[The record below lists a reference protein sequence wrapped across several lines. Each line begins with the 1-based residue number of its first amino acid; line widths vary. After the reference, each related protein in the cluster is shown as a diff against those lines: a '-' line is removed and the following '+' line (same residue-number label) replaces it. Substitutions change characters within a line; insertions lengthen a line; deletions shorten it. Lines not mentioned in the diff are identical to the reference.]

1 MEKTINIFTKIGVQY
16 DEDQFIKI
24 KSVDVDMVNKLWEI
38 KLFCSRL
45 ITEDYYT
52 NIVTCFRRYYKREV
66 NVKIVLELDKSTLS
80 EQSVNVLL
88 GHYKRML
95 RENEELHRAT
105 NGMNL
110 RIDHN
115 AINIEVASSFDE
127 SRVGRVKELLV
138 PELDKLGITD
148 YLFTSSVAASEK
160 EREVEERIENQLKVA
175 EVTKKAVKKTNIKLF
190 GEDIIDKKCQTIA
203 QVLDP
208 NNLLVNCT
216 IEGVIYEM
224 EIRELKKTS
233 LLTMMIFDGTSTITL
248 KAFPGFNNQPPRVED
263 FKQLKTGMRIKV
275 RGKKEYDQYAKDDT
289 IMLQSVTILETESPF
304 TNREDTAERKR
315 AELHTHGK
323 MSRNNGISNFM
334 DYAKLAKHFGHSA
347 IAITDHD
354 VAQGFVEAERAQKQL
369 GLHVVY
375 GVEATMVDD
384 TVICHFAN
392 DKRLDELEYIVFD
405 VETTGLSANFN
416 KLIEIGAVKV
426 RGGEIVDRYQQFIT
440 IDEPVSAF
448 TTSLTGI
455 TDADLAGGVDLKTAL
470 VEFYEWSKHGVLVAH
485 NAIFDLQF
493 LARNYE
499 RELNMTVN
507 QPVIDTLELSRFL
520 HPDNTYHSLKIL
532 AKRYKVVLDS
542 DSHHRADYDAQKLT
556 EIFMQMLVTLNQEG
570 IDTLNEL
577 NTKNN
582 INKTRGKHNLIYVK
596 NMDGLRDLYYL
607 VSEANT
613 TDFQQTARI
622 LKPKLAKL
630 RDNLIVVGGGCA
642 KSEIVDAYLNQ
653 SEEQLVSLIK
663 SFDYIELLP
672 LSQYQPLLN
681 EDTFKSRN
689 DIIKMQHRLYE
700 LASENGVKVVA
711 NGNVHYMEPE
721 QAMAK
726 EILYG
731 KDFKAD
737 KTRKDKITGEEILV
751 DKIKFNNWIEEN
763 KVKNS
768 DQYFKSTDEMLSEFS
783 HFSEEICE
791 EIVIENTNALAMS
804 TDKLKI
810 IPDDLFTPSIDGVE
824 EKLEN
829 MVYDKAKS
837 IYGEDLP
844 EIVTARIEKELKSII
859 GYGFSVIYYISHK
872 LVKHS
877 LDNDYLVG
885 SRGSVGSSLV
895 ATFMDITEINP
906 LVPHYVCPTCK
917 ESHFIEDGSYGS
929 GYDLPLKNCE
939 KCNVEMIR
947 DGQDIPFETFLGF
960 EGDKVPDIDLN
971 FSGEF
976 QANAHNYVRLKDELD
991 DPELFDFDHAFRAGT
1006 IGTIATKTAYA
1017 YVRNYFEL
1025 IDRPARS
1032 TDINYY
1038 LRDLEGIKRT
1048 TGQHPGGIIVVPT
1061 NYEIYD
1067 FTPIQYP
1074 ADDRNQ
1080 PWRTTHFDFHSIHD
1094 NLLKLDILGH
1104 DDPTM
1109 LKRLKDLTG
1118 IDPKYVNITDPKV
1131 MKLFSSTESIG
1142 VDPESIMS
1150 DLGTMGVPEFGT
1162 KFVMDMLKDTAPSTF
1177 AELVQISGLSHGT
1190 DVWLGNAKDLIDD
1203 GTCVLKEVI
1212 GCRDDIM
1219 VYLMYQGLD
1228 AAKAFNIME
1237 KVRKGKG
1244 VTDEEIAIM
1253 RENKVPEWYISSC
1266 QKIKYMFP
1274 KAHAAAYV
1282 LMALRIAYY
1291 KVYYPLHYYAAYF
1304 SSRVDDFDAHSM
1316 IGGSEA
1322 LRKRIEHIE
1331 LNADD
1336 MSEVKRKSII
1346 NSLKMSLEMCERGY
1360 KFIKFDLN
1368 NSDANNFMINE
1379 DETGLI
1385 MPFSTLDGLGEKEAI
1400 RIIEER
1406 KLKEFTTIEDF
1417 KKRTRVKKKS
1427 FEQLEYYD
1435 VFADLE
1441 DSNQIVFD
1449 LGL

>member
-1 MEKTINIFTKIGVQY
+1 MQNTKKIFRKIGVQY

-24 KSVDVDMVNKLWEI
+24 KSVEVDMVNKLWQV
-38 KLFCSRL
+38 KLYCTHL
-45 ITEDYYT
+45 ISEDYYT
-52 NIVTCFRRYYKREV
+52 NIIQCFTSYYAKEV
-66 NVKIVLELDKSTLS
+66 NVKIVLELENSKLA
-80 EQSVNVLL
+80 EQSPNVLH

-95 RENEELHRAT
+95 RENTQLKQAAT
-105 NGMNL
+105 SMQL
-110 RIDHN
+110 RIDQD

-127 SRVGRVKELLV
+127 ARTAKVKELLV
-138 PELDKLGITD
+138 PELIKIGITD
-148 YLFTSSVAASEK
+148 YKFTTSVAASER
-160 EREVEERIENQLKVA
+160 EREVEQRIETQLKVA
-175 EVTKKAVKKTNIKLF
+175 EVTKQVVKKSNIKLF
-190 GEDIIDKKCQTIA
+190 GEDIIDKKSQTIA

-233 LLTMMIFDGTSTITL
+233 LLTLMIFDGTSTITL
-248 KAFPGFNNQPPRVED
+248 KAFPGFNNQPPRVDD
-263 FKQLKTGMRIKV
+263 FKQLKVGMKIKV
-275 RGKKEYDQYAKDDT
+275 RGKKEYDQYAKDDAV
-289 IMLQSVTILETESPF
+289 MLQSVTILDTESPF
-304 TNREDTAERKR
+304 TTRTDNAERKR
-315 AELHTHGK
+315 VELHTHGK
-323 MSRNNGISNFM
+323 MSRNNGISSFM
-334 DYAKLAKHFGHSA
+334 DYAKMAKHFGHDA

-354 VAQGFVEAERAQKQL
+354 VVQGFVEAERAQNQL

-375 GVEATMVDD
+375 GIEATMVDD
-384 TVICHFAN
+384 TVICHFPTEEKLN
-392 DKRLDELEYIVFD
+392 EVEYIVYD

-426 RGGEIVDRYQQFIT
+426 RGGEIIDRYQQFIK
-440 IDEPVSAF
+440 IDDRLSDF

-455 TDADLAGGVDLKTAL
+455 TDADLAGGIELKQAL
-470 VEFYEWSKHGVLVAH
+470 REFHDWSKDGVLVAH

-499 RELNMTVN
+499 RELGITVT

-532 AKRYKVVLDS
+532 AKRYKVVMDS

-556 EIFMQMLVTLNQEG
+556 EIFVQMLTTLQKSEIN
-570 IDTLNEL
+570 TLNEL

-613 TDFQQTARI
+613 TDFQQMARI

-630 RDNLIVVGGGCA
+630 RDNLLVVGGGCP
-642 KSEIVDAYLNQ
+642 KSEIVDAYLNH
-653 SEEQLVSLIK
+653 SEESLVNLIR

-672 LSQYQPLLN
+672 ISQYQPLLN
-681 EDTFKSRN
+681 EDTFKSRS
-689 DIIKMQHRLYE
+689 DIIKMHQKLYE
-700 LASENGVKVVA
+700 LAIENNVKVIA
-711 NGNVHYMEPE
+711 NGNVHFLEPE
-721 QAMAK
+721 HAMAK
-726 EILYG
+726 EILYA

-737 KTRKDKITGEEILV
+737 KTRKNKLTGEEELV
-751 DKIKFNNWIEEN
+751 DKIKFNKWCEDNR
-763 KVKNS
+763 VKNN
-768 DQYFKSTDEMLSEFS
+768 DQYFKSTEEMLEEFS

-791 EIVIENTNALAMS
+791 EIVIDNPHTLAHS
-804 TDKLKI
+804 TDTLKI
-810 IPDDLFTPSIDGVE
+810 IPDDLYTPSIDGVDD
-824 EKLEN
+824 KLRD
-829 MVYDKAKS
+829 MVYDKARS

-844 EIVTARIEKELKSII
+844 ELVTARIEKELKSII

-917 ESHFIEDGSYGS
+917 ESHFIEDGSVGS
-929 GYDLPLKNCE
+929 GYDLPIKLCD

-976 QANAHNYVRLKDELD
+976 QANAHNYVRYKEEMN

-1025 IDRPARS
+1025 IDRPSRN

-1038 LRDLEGIKRT
+1038 LRYLEGIKRT

-1074 ADDRNQ
+1074 ADDKKQ

-1118 IDPKYVNITDPKV
+1118 VDPKYVNITDPKV
-1131 MKLFSSTESIG
+1131 MELFSSTDSLNVEA
-1142 VDPESIMS
+1142 EAIMS
-1150 DLGTMGVPEFGT
+1150 ELGTMGVPEFGT
-1162 KFVMDMLKDTAPSTF
+1162 KFVMDMLKDTKPSTF

-1244 VTDEEIAIM
+1244 VTQEEIALM
-1253 RENKVPEWYISSC
+1253 RENKVPEWYIDSC

-1316 IGGSEA
+1316 IGGPA
-1322 LRKRIEHIE
+1322 TLRKRIEHIE
-1331 LNADD
+1331 MNADD
-1336 MSEVKRKSII
+1336 MSDVKRKSVL

-1360 KFIKFDLN
+1360 TFDKFDLN
-1368 NSDANNFMINE
+1368 KSDANNFILN
-1379 DETGLI
+1379 DEATGLI

-1406 KLKEFTTIEDF
+1406 QEKEFSTIEDF

-1427 FEQLEYYD
+1427 FEQLEFYD

-1449 LGL
+1449 LGI